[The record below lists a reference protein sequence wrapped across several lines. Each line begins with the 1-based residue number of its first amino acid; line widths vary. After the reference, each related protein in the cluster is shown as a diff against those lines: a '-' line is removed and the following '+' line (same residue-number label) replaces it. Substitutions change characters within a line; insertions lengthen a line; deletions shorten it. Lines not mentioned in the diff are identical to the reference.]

1 MLKKVLGMVAQQED
15 HITSHLA
22 NQAILEL
29 QNKTPLL
36 ETARSGCWKD
46 GRRRNEFTI
55 STEATENNY
64 SIITEAKT
72 KRVITHLKKPNNR

>member
-36 ETARSGCWKD
+36 ETARSGC
-46 GRRRNEFTI
+46 
-55 STEATENNY
+55 
-64 SIITEAKT
+64 
-72 KRVITHLKKPNNR
+72 

>member
-29 QNKTPLL
+29 QNKKSITRNSHVRML
-36 ETARSGCWKD
+36 E
-46 GRRRNEFTI
+46 RRQVPE
-55 STEATENNY
+55 
-64 SIITEAKT
+64 
-72 KRVITHLKKPNNR
+72 